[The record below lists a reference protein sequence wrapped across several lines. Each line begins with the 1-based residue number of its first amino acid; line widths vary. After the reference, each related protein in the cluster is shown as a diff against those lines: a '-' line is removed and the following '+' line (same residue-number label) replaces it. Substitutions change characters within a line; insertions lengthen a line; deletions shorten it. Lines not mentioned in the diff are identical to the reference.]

1 MTDTLAHPLSEPG
14 DLESR
19 YPGVAGKPHAMALL
33 CTPLIRLGRHVD
45 AYTLGRAALALAPAD
60 TAIRAIVD
68 AALSAGVPKYH
79 LGMLRDAPRNA
90 CYATAIARLVRPGM
104 RVLDIGTGTGL
115 LAMLAARAGA
125 EVVTCESN
133 PVIAAAAREIV
144 ARNGFADRIRVV
156 ARRSTALEIGRE
168 IGCDMAERCD
178 LLVSEVFGDGLFE
191 EGVMATIDDARARLL
206 RPGAPIVPPR
216 AALRCALMIDDRPR
230 RPALDSVLGFDLSPF
245 ASLTRPRRSLPHAPS
260 GDTALRSPVVSAL
273 ATDFMGEAG
282 TPHER
287 IALTSAGGRIDGVA
301 QWLHPDFGDGV
312 TYENTPFASPLAH
325 WAIVVHAFAAPI
337 DTRPNEV
344 IEADVQVLANRTII
358 SLGCGPGIP
367 GRDAASAG

>member
-1 MTDTLAHPLSEPG
+1 MTDALAHLPSEPG

-68 AALSAGVPKYH
+68 AALSVDVPKYH

-144 ARNGFADRIRVV
+144 ARNGFADRIRVI
-156 ARRSTALEIGRE
+156 AKRSTALEIGS
-168 IGCDMAERCD
+168 DMAERCD

-245 ASLTRPRRSLPHAPS
+245 ASLTRSRRSLPHAPS

-282 TPHER
+282 TPHEH
-287 IALTSAGGRIDGVA
+287 IALTSAGGRIDGIA
-301 QWLHPDFGDGV
+301 QWIQLDFGDGV

-337 DTRPNEV
+337 DTHPGER